1 MRAAEAA
8 IAAID
13 GSVRVSFS
21 AENEEQDVYALREAL
36 WKAKQTLK
44 G

>member
-1 MRAAEAA
+1 MKLPAAV
-8 IAAID
+8 ID

-21 AENEEQDVYALREAL
+21 AENEEGDVSALRDAL
-36 WKAKQTLK
+36 LKAKATLK